1 VEGIGAGKADLE
13 VVGRRDGLITANE
26 LAEYLKAR
34 VPAMT
39 ENRQTPVAPLITDF
53 GEALPLA
60 RAR

>member
-1 VEGIGAGKADLE
+1 V
-13 VVGRRDGLITANE
+13 
-26 LAEYLKAR
+26 YLKAR

-39 ENRQTPVAPLITDF
+39 ENRQTSVAPLITDF